1 MAPRRSPAVSPIPE
15 SAQKAM
21 RERLQMA
28 RVSRGL
34 KRSDQDIVGFT
45 TLGEM
50 EMQNISKAR
59 LGDLYNLA
67 ISYNMSPQEFIG
79 FILGN
84 KVDEVT
90 EEDHSINRVVTFM
103 RSLPPDLQDL
113 AGDLVQRLVSHH
125 VATKTLTEEQRA
137 LREEQHTTVVTPKE
151 DRRDSREI
159 INRAL
164 MKRFST
170 TNAP

>member
-1 MAPRRSPAVSPIPE
+1 
-15 SAQKAM
+15 M
-21 RERLQMA
+21 RERLRMA
-28 RVSRGL
+28 RISRGL
-34 KRSDQDIVGFT
+34 SRSDQDIVSFS
-45 TLGEM
+45 TLSEM

-59 LGDLYNLA
+59 LGDLYNIG

-84 KVDEVT
+84 KPDQVT

-113 AGDLVQRLVSHH
+113 AGDLIQRLVGHH
-125 VATKTLTEEQRA
+125 VATKTLTEEQRV
-137 LREEQHTTVVTPKE
+137 LREENHTAVVVAPKE
-151 DRRDSREI
+151 SRRDSREI

-164 MKRFST
+164 MKRFGGGST
-170 TNAP
+170 NEP